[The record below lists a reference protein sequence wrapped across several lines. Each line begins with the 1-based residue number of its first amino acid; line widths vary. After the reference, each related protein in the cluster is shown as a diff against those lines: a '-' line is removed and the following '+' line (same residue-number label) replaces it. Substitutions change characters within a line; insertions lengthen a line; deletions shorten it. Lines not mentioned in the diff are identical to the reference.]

1 MQKFRCFIVNE
12 EQDDTLQPYPCDEMI
27 ERETDFSIYF
37 MQFGILIVMLSFVVM
52 IRPFTIYIVQRF
64 CCITQRRENSIT
76 TTTDEDDIS
85 SSAVVVTENKEIQ
98 CDIDMNFHRIIIN
111 PDTSL
116 HLTED
121 AAM

>member
-12 EQDDTLQPYPCDEMI
+12 EQEDSLQPYPCDEMI
-27 ERETDFSIYF
+27 ETDFSIYF
-37 MQFGILIVMLSFVVM
+37 MQFGILIVMFSFVIM

-64 CCITQRRENSIT
+64 CCITQRRDNSITT

>member
-1 MQKFRCFIVNE
+1 MNIMQKFRCFIVNE
-12 EQDDTLQPYPCDEMI
+12 EQEDSLQPYPCDELI
-27 ERETDFSIYF
+27 ETDFSIYF

-64 CCITQRRENSIT
+64 CCITQRRDNSIT

-85 SSAVVVTENKEIQ
+85 PSAVVTENKEIQ

>member
-12 EQDDTLQPYPCDEMI
+12 EQEDSLQPYPCDEMI
-27 ERETDFSIYF
+27 EADFSVYF
-37 MQFGILIVMLSFVVM
+37 MQFGILIALLSFVVM

-64 CCITQRRENSIT
+64 CCITQRRDNSIT

-85 SSAVVVTENKEIQ
+85 SSAVVTENKEIQ

>member
-12 EQDDTLQPYPCDEMI
+12 EQEDSLQPYPCDELI
-27 ERETDFSIYF
+27 ETDFSNYF
-37 MQFGILIVMLSFVVM
+37 MQFVILIVMLSFVVM

-64 CCITQRRENSIT
+64 CCITQRRDNSI

-85 SSAVVVTENKEIQ
+85 SSAVVTENKEIQ

>member
-12 EQDDTLQPYPCDEMI
+12 EQDDSLQPYSCDEMI

-37 MQFGILIVMLSFVVM
+37 MRFGILIVMFSFVVM

-64 CCITQRRENSIT
+64 CCCITQRRNSIT
-76 TTTDEDDIS
+76 ITTDDEGIS
-85 SSAVVVTENKEIQ
+85 SSVVVTENKEIQ

-116 HLTED
+116 HLTEEV
-121 AAM
+121 AM

>member
-12 EQDDTLQPYPCDEMI
+12 EQNDSLQPYPCDEMI
-27 ERETDFSIYF
+27 ETTGEVSFYF
-37 MQFGILIVMLSFVVM
+37 MQFGILIVIFSFMVM
-52 IRPFTIYIVQRF
+52 IRPFTMCIVEKC
-64 CCITQRRENSIT
+64 CCIIKERRENAIT
-76 TTTDEDDIS
+76 ATTGEEGAST
-85 SSAVVVTENKEIQ
+85 AVVTENKEVQ